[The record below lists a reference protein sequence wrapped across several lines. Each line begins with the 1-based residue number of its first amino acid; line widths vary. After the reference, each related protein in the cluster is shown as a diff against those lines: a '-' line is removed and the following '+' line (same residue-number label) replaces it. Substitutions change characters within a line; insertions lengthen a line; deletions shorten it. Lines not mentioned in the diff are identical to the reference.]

1 MPNMSYCRFE
11 NTMRDLRD
19 CLNHINNEAE
29 NNYDEEAR
37 WEMIQLFT
45 EVAEEFDGNVM
56 EYARNYE

>member
-29 NNYDEEAR
+29 NNHDEEAR

-56 EYARNYE
+56 EYARNY

>member
-1 MPNMSYCRFE
+1 MSNMSYCRFE
-11 NTMRDLRD
+11 NTMSDLRD
-19 CLNHINNEAE
+19 CLRHINSEAE